1 MSRPF
6 SYNDE
11 NFTVI
16 GNLLICHI
24 VITKSIKSGAN
35 IVEVP
40 SEIYKRLL
48 YTTNSFIRV
57 RDILDSLEA
66 YDTSIGITYN
76 SGKYY
81 LFTNKDISASSYK
94 YLLGCYCLK
103 DI

>member
-24 VITKSIKSGAN
+24 VITKSINPGDN

-48 YTTNSFIRV
+48 YRTNNFIRV
-57 RDILDSLEA
+57 RDKLDNLDAFS
-66 YDTSIGITYN
+66 TSVGITYN

-81 LFTNKDISASSYK
+81 LFTDKTISSSSYK
-94 YLLGCYCLK
+94 YLFGYYYLK
-103 DI
+103 NI